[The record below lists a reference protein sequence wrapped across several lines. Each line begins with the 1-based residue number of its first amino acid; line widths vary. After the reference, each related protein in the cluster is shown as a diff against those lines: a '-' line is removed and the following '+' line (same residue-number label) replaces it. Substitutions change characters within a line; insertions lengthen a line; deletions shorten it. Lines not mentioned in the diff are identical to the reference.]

1 MADLPA
7 KPGAAAWAGTQT
19 TASAPGTA
27 SPARGASREI
37 APRRGGA
44 LVIGRLVEHGV
55 ANYQF
60 RRDENPSYYVKVL
73 TSRGQKVLWGKD
85 LERALIA
92 GETRPKVGELIGA
105 RRTGREAVTIT
116 ARRRDPSGRV
126 IAEEAQLAH
135 RTRWVLEKVQFFA
148 ERARLARRVRDEQL
162 DVREAV
168 RAHPELKSTFLSVR
182 AAEEF
187 AAKRI
192 ADPKDRDRFMRLVRE
207 AVAGSIQKGEPLPAV
222 RLRDRSPSVTERK
235 TPKPPTREEPTR

>member
-1 MADLPA
+1 MADPPE
-7 KPGAAAWAGTQT
+7 KPGGAAATSGDAV
-19 TASAPGTA
+19 TARAAANAPR
-27 SPARGASREI
+27 SVSREI
-37 APRRGGA
+37 APRRSGA
-44 LVIGRLVEHGV
+44 LVIGRLTEHGV

-73 TSRGQKVLWGKD
+73 TSRGPKVLWGKD
-85 LERALIA
+85 LERALIG
-92 GETRPKVGELIGA
+92 GETHPKVGDLIGA
-105 RRTGREAVTIT
+105 RRTGRDAVTIT

-162 DVREAV
+162 DVRKAV
-168 RAHPELKSTFLSVR
+168 RANPELKSTFLSVR

-187 AAKRI
+187 AARRI
-192 ADPKDRDRFMRLVRE
+192 ADPKDRQRFMTLVRE

-222 RLRDRSPSVTERK
+222 RLRDRSPTVTEPK
-235 TPKPPTREEPTR
+235 TPDAPTREDPTR